1 MALFQEQLT
10 AASPS
15 PSFTTVFNPAADSA
29 VTTLF
34 LCNIHTSA
42 VTVNL
47 YLKNGSGDPD
57 DGNAIWKEISIA
69 AKDTFVMNN
78 ERIILAAA
86 DNILGQA
93 SVADKVTVTGTYT
106 TI

>member
-1 MALFQEQLT
+1 MALFQDQLGT
-10 AASPS
+10 SV
-15 PSFTTVFNPAADSA
+15 TTVFDPAAESA

-34 LCNIHTSA
+34 LCNTHSA
-42 VTVNL
+42 TVTVTL
-47 YLKNGSGDPD
+47 YLISGAGTPD
-57 DGNAIWKEISIA
+57 DTNAIWKDISLA
-69 AKDTFVMNN
+69 SKDTFAMNN

-86 DNILGQA
+86 DFIKGLA

>member
-1 MALFQEQLT
+1 MALFQAQLG
-10 AASPS
+10 AAA
-15 PSFTTVFNPAADSA
+15 TTVFDPAAESA

-34 LCNIHTSA
+34 LCNTHSA
-42 VTVNL
+42 TVTVNL
-47 YLKNGSGDPD
+47 NLKNGSGDPD

-78 ERIILAAA
+78 ERIILAQA
-86 DNILGQA
+86 DFIKGLA
-93 SVADKVTVTGTYT
+93 SVASKVTVTGTFT

>member
-1 MALFQEQLT
+1 MALFQAQLG
-10 AASPS
+10 AAA
-15 PSFTTVFNPAADSA
+15 TTVFDPAADSA

-34 LCNIHTSA
+34 LCNTHSA
-42 VTVNL
+42 TVTVTL
-47 YLKNGSGDPD
+47 YLITGTGAPD
-57 DGNAIWKEISIA
+57 DGNAIWKDISIA
-69 AKDTFVMNN
+69 SKDTFAMNN

>member
-1 MALFQEQLT
+1 MALFQVQLGT
-10 AASPS
+10 SA
-15 PSFTTVFNPAADSA
+15 TTVFDPSEDSA

-34 LCNIHTSA
+34 LCNTHSAA
-42 VTVNL
+42 VTVTL
-47 YLKNGSGDPD
+47 YLINGSGTPD
-57 DGNAIWKEISIA
+57 DTNAIWKDVSIA
-69 AKDTFVMNN
+69 SKDTFVMNN

-86 DNILGQA
+86 DFIKGLA

>member
-1 MALFQEQLT
+1 MALFQDQLGD
-10 AASPS
+10 SV
-15 PSFTTVFNPAADSA
+15 TTVFDAATDSA

-34 LCNIHTSA
+34 LCNTHSA
-42 VTVNL
+42 TVTVTL
-47 YLKNGSGDPD
+47 YLITGTGAPD

-86 DNILGQA
+86 DFIKGLA
-93 SVADKVTVTGTYT
+93 STASKVTVTGTYT

>member
-1 MALFQEQLT
+1 MALFQDQLGD
-10 AASPS
+10 SV
-15 PSFTTVFNPAADSA
+15 TTVFDAATDSA

-34 LCNIHTSA
+34 LCNTHSA
-42 VTVNL
+42 TVTVTL
-47 YLKNGSGDPD
+47 YLITGAGTPD
-57 DGNAIWKEISIA
+57 DTNAIWKDISLA
-69 AKDTFVMNN
+69 SKDTFAMNN

-86 DNILGQA
+86 DFIKGLA